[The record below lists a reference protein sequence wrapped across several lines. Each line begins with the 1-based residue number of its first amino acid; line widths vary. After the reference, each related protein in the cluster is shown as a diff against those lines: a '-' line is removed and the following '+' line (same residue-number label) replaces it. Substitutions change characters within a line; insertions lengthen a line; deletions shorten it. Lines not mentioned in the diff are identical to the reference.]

1 LIGWSGVF
9 HILAT
14 PFREDG
20 TLDTDGLPRLVECA
34 LATGITGFTILGI
47 AGEAHRL
54 TDEER
59 RRVVE
64 TVVKEVR
71 GRVPVAVGVSA
82 SGTHLAI
89 AFARMAREHGADAL
103 MVAPPTGLKN
113 LDTVAEHYRIVAAAT
128 GLPIVLQD
136 EPVTTQ
142 VNMPAPFIAQVCADV
157 PAIEAV
163 KLEEPPT
170 LPKITRLRALFGSR
184 VAIFGGLGG
193 VYFFE
198 ELSRGADGA
207 MTGFPYPEALRAIR
221 EHFVAGR
228 RDEARAL
235 FYRWLPL
242 IRYESQPGATPGTAV
257 GIRKEIL
264 RRRGWIASALVRPPA
279 PQLDAGTHAE
289 LGEILAAVSA

>member
-1 LIGWSGVF
+1 MIAWAGIY

-20 TLDTDGLPRLVECA
+20 ALDVAGLPRLVESA

-64 TVVKEVR
+64 TVVKETR

-82 SGTHLAI
+82 SGTHLAT
-89 AFARMAREHGADAL
+89 AFARMAREHGGDAL

-113 LDTVAEHYRIVAAAT
+113 LDLVAEYFRIVAAAT

-142 VNMPAPFIAQVCADV
+142 VNMPAPFIAQLCAGI
-157 PAIEAV
+157 PEIQAV

-170 LPKITRLRALFGSR
+170 LPKITRLRALFGDR

-279 PQLDAGTHAE
+279 PALDAETQTE
-289 LGEILAAVSA
+289 LGELLAAVVA

>member
-1 LIGWSGVF
+1 MIGWSGVF

-20 TLDTDGLPRLVECA
+20 ALDTGGLPRLVECA

-82 SGTHLAI
+82 SGTHLAT
-89 AFARMAREHGADAL
+89 AFARMAREHGAGAL
-103 MVAPPTGLKN
+103 MLAPPAGLKN
-113 LDTVAEHYRIVAAAT
+113 LDTVAEHYRIVAAAA

-142 VNMPAPFIAQVCADV
+142 VNMPAPFIAQLCADL

-264 RRRGWIASALVRPPA
+264 RRRGWITSALVRPPA
-279 PQLDAGTHAE
+279 PALDAGTHDE
-289 LGEILAAVSA
+289 LGELLAAVTG